1 MYSRESR
8 IMFGVVAVLGIVAL
22 VVQFV
27 EWRYTGVIHW
37 LFIANMV
44 CFIMWSIVLAVV
56 GFPPERRRL
65 RMAVTLLPLV
75 GILLVVWSMI
85 SAPPGHLIR

>member
-1 MYSRESR
+1 
-8 IMFGVVAVLGIVAL
+8 MFGIVAVLGVVAL
-22 VVQFV
+22 VVDFV
-27 EWRYTGVIHW
+27 ERRHTGVIHW
-37 LFIANMV
+37 LLIANGV
-44 CFIMWSIVLAVV
+44 CLIVWSILVAVV
-56 GFPPERRRL
+56 DFPPERRRL